1 MFSSTTSF
9 FVSLSLSLMLSLSYS
24 LWLSLSASMLS
35 FCVFV
40 FAESAVFVSFIPTCT
55 ASAATFHRRATFKRF
70 LQTTSRSAV
79 RSYDR
84 NRPYNFFLSLPLSL
98 PLPIFG
104 GFYFSL
110 HGVSNAGTSNDC
122 DDEDFFVAR
131 GLECEW
137 GKSKEKRR
145 RRSGHKQTLIWNA
158 WNEGRKRK
166 RLRQKARC
174 RQRVKEEGLRGWIWR
189 PWILGHQRSPSQ
201 DVFE

>member
-1 MFSSTTSF
+1 MKIFPLPDPHEECTRRHECLRVLSCGRGWRQSQKSLQHKNDSVSSCSLRRHPF
-9 FVSLSLSLMLSLSYS
+9 LSLSLSLMLSLSYS

-131 GLECEW
+131 GLECE
-137 GKSKEKRR
+137 
-145 RRSGHKQTLIWNA
+145 
-158 WNEGRKRK
+158 
-166 RLRQKARC
+166 
-174 RQRVKEEGLRGWIWR
+174 
-189 PWILGHQRSPSQ
+189 
-201 DVFE
+201 